1 MTDDVSWST
10 GGATT
15 AQVEDLL
22 RTRLHEAADGAAA
35 AYPVVDPMEML
46 ALGREAVRR
55 RQRFTMAGV
64 AAAAV
69 VAVVAGWALTGN
81 SGARLSQQP
90 ATVPVAT
97 VATAAPTLT
106 REMFV
111 EDGLFGVRVDGGS
124 ISTSLA
130 GYGPSTPVV
139 LSWGPAP
146 GDPGASEVL
155 VLIPEGD
162 RPDPGSVV
170 VSLVP
175 DVDQLGPLQEL
186 SVGGRLVVSVRHTSP
201 PLGMHP
207 YAGMAYTVGGRD
219 VRHLTPGLLHVDGTG
234 AGDAR
239 NEGDDFSYAVRV
251 DAGVVR
257 VAVGRVVA
265 DQRLF
270 VGEFTLPDGSEGIL
284 RAGDGGGFD
293 LAYSLVRGHPRSV
306 TVTGDTP
313 TRFAGG
319 ISWGYV
325 SIDGTDM
332 TLLVIAL
339 TGTDDSS
346 AGQLRSMTWTDDAGA
361 RHTVPA
367 S

>member
-1 MTDDVSWST
+1 MNDDVNWST

-15 AQVEDLL
+15 AEVEDLL
-22 RTRLHEAADGAAA
+22 RTRLHRAADGAPT
-35 AYPVVDPMEML
+35 AYPLVDPMEVL
-46 ALGREAVRR
+46 TLGREAVRR
-55 RQRFTMAGV
+55 RQRFTLAGA

-69 VAVVAGWALTGN
+69 VAVVAGWALTGS

-90 ATVPVAT
+90 ATVPQVRVAT
-97 VATAAPTLT
+97 VDPTVA
-106 REMFV
+106 REVFV
-111 EDGLFGVRVDGGS
+111 DGGEFGVRVDGGS
-124 ISTSLA
+124 VTTSLA

-146 GDPGASEVL
+146 GDPGPWEVL
-155 VLIPEGD
+155 VLIPEAD

-170 VSLVP
+170 FSLVP

-186 SVGGRLVVSVRHTSP
+186 TIDGRLVVSVRHTSP

-207 YAGMAYTVGGRD
+207 YAEMSYTVGGRD

-319 ISWGYV
+319 ISWGDV

-361 RHTVPA
+361 RHTVKA

>member
-1 MTDDVSWST
+1 MTDDVSWPMS
-10 GGATT
+10 GATT

-22 RTRLHEAADGAAA
+22 RTRMHRAADGAPA
-35 AYPVVDPMEML
+35 AYPLVDPTEML

-55 RQRFTMAGV
+55 RQRFTAAGV

-69 VAVVAGWALTGN
+69 VAVVAGSALTGG

-97 VATAAPTLT
+97 VATAAPTLA
-106 REMFV
+106 REVFV
-111 EDGLFGVRVDGGS
+111 EDGKFGVRVDSGS

-146 GDPGASEVL
+146 ADPGPWEVL
-155 VLIPEGD
+155 VLIPEAD
-162 RPDPGSVV
+162 HPDPGSIV
-170 VSLVP
+170 VSLVR
-175 DVDQLGPLQEL
+175 DVDQLGPLREL
-186 SVGGRLVVSVRHTSP
+186 TVDGRLVVSVRHTSP
-201 PLGMHP
+201 PQGMHP
-207 YAGMAYTVGGRD
+207 YAGMSYTVGGRE
-219 VRHLTPGLLHVDGTG
+219 VRHLTPGILDVDGVG

-239 NEGDDFSYAVRV
+239 NKGGDFPYAARLES
-251 DAGVVR
+251 GVVR